1 MLQSYTLL
9 EMLLGA
15 AVFILAAGELH
26 GVVRARRE
34 GKSRNVSRV
43 VTHAVMLALLVP
55 YVLFAYYYLPLESS
69 EAGIDTFGTPTFN
82 WTYLLIGVMLALLA
96 GWEGFSQLRARRQRL
111 TANTSRLVTHAVMLI
126 VLVVMMGLG
135 VRKWDHYLER
145 LEVTYAKSIPGE

>member
-1 MLQSYTLL
+1 M
-9 EMLLGA
+9 
-15 AVFILAAGELH
+15 
-26 GVVRARRE
+26 
-34 GKSRNVSRV
+34 

-69 EAGIDTFGTPTFN
+69 GAGIDTFGTPTFN

-126 VLVVMMGLG
+126 VLVVMMGLS